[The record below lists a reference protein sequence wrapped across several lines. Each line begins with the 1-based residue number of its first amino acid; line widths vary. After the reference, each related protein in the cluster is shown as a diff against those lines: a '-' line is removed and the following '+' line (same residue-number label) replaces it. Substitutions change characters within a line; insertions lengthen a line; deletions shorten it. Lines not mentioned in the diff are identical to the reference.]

1 MLVYRNA
8 THFSVNF
15 ATCNFIK
22 FIDEPLSKQY
32 GTHHIKK
39 NKILRNKVT

>member
-32 GTHHIKK
+32 GIDIKIETQI
-39 NKILRNKVT
+39 NGTR